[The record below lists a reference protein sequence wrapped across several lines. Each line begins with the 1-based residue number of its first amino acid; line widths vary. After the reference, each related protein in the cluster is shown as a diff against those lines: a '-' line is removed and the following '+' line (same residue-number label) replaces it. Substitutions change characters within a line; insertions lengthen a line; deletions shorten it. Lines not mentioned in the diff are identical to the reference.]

1 MSGGHYD
8 YGRAGI
14 IGIGTP
20 QANPTVEA
28 ETRILLPPNALLQT
42 VRLTSPAPD
51 ALDRLREYLLD
62 LPQTL
67 ARYDTLKPAAF
78 GFGCTGSSY
87 LVSPDAQAA
96 LVGDLQHRFGYPIV
110 TATEAISWK
119 LKTLGA
125 RRIALA
131 SPYPDALSEAAHAFW
146 QAEGFDVAEIRQIST
161 GMADTRGI
169 YTLGSADARAT
180 AAELRATQVDA
191 VLLSGTGMPSL
202 KLVADSASKAGPP
215 VISSNYCLALKLC
228 EVAGIPLP
236 SQAEWEPRLVE
247 ATTKPTGKAT

>member
-28 ETRILLPPNALLQT
+28 EMRIVLPPNALLQT
-42 VRLTSPAPD
+42 VRLTSGEAD
-51 ALDRLREYLLD
+51 ALDRLRDYLLD

-67 ARYDTLKPAAF
+67 ARYDTLRPAVF

-87 LVSPDAQAA
+87 LVSPDEQAA
-96 LVGDLQHRFGYPIV
+96 LIGKLQDRFGYPVV
-110 TATEAISWK
+110 TATEAIGWK
-119 LKTLGA
+119 LGMLGA

-131 SPYPDALSEAAHAFW
+131 SPYPDALSDAARAFW
-146 QAEGFDVAEIRQIST
+146 QAAGFDVAEIRQIST

-169 YTLGSADARAT
+169 YTLGSEDARA
-180 AAELRATQVDA
+180 AAEQLRGTDVDA

-202 KLVADSASKAGPP
+202 RLIADYADESGPP
-215 VISSNYCLALKLC
+215 VLSSNYCLALKLC
-228 EVAGIPLP
+228 DVAGIALP
-236 SQAEWEPRLVE
+236 APAEWEPRLVE
-247 ATTKPTGKAT
+247 ATTKPTGTTT